1 MQPDNPHWQI
11 LESGYALDHP
21 WCRVRVDKVLFPSGV
36 VDDYYLVEFPC
47 VVLIFPVTEEGEVIF
62 VKQYKHGAG
71 GFLLELPGGCFNPKE
86 EEALAAAQRELREET
101 GGVAE
106 KWTYLGMMYENP
118 TKTTNEIHLYL
129 AEDVQTPFEQKLDP
143 TENIQLV
150 NRPLNEVMEM
160 VRNGTICASTSLA
173 LAFKA
178 LDALQNQ
185 L

>member
-1 MQPDNPHWQI
+1 MQPQDKNWQI
-11 LESGYALDHP
+11 LDSGYALDHP
-21 WCRVRVDKVLFPSGV
+21 WCRVRVDKVMFPSGV

-86 EEALAAAQRELREET
+86 EEALGAAKRELQEET

-118 TKTTNEIHLYL
+118 TKTTNEIHLFL
-129 AEDVQTPFEQKLDP
+129 AEGVQTTFEQKLDP
-143 TENIQLV
+143 TENIQLER
-150 NRPLNEVMEM
+150 RPLGEVMEM
-160 VRNGTICASTSLA
+160 VRHGTICASTSLA
-173 LAFKA
+173 LTFKA
-178 LDALQNQ
+178 LDRLEK
-185 L
+185 